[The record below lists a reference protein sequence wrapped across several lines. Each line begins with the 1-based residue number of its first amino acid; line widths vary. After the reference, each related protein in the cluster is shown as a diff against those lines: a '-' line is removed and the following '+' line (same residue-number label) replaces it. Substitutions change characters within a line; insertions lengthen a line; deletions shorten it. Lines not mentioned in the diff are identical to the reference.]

1 MASESNQ
8 VTQVKLKGSNYSYWS
23 YLLKVFITGKELRG
37 YLDGSVVAPE
47 ESDTNYEKLQ
57 QEWETNNARIL
68 SWINNSV
75 EPSIG
80 MHFSKFTS
88 AKEVWDYLEG
98 LYMQSNF
105 AKRYEL
111 ENVIRGERQDDKSVQ
126 EFYNV
131 MNGIWDQLDLMDP
144 LELRKLAIYQ
154 KVREEQ
160 KLVQFLMALR
170 TEFEP
175 LRGSMLHR
183 SPLPSVDKVLSELVA
198 EETRLKS
205 SLLHSMQTQAVLV
218 ATQRPQF
225 LPLVPSRATPP
236 SGNFRIALDECSF
249 CHEKGHWKRDCPK
262 LRKKGILPSPNHFSQ
277 NSRNAQR
284 TMNTGAFMT
293 SVIAPDSSHTSGV
306 THEDVQSMVTQQIQ
320 QLLGTSLNAQ
330 PSTSTAMSA
339 SPASAH
345 SMNHSGKTSSWIFDS
360 GASHHMT
367 HDSSILVER
376 STSFIPSSIQTADGS
391 SMEVH
396 QLGSIDSTSFPSGE
410 LCVSNVLHVPKLSVN
425 LLSISQLVDAGC
437 DVIFSPS
444 GCVVQ
449 DRHTGRQIGTGR
461 RDGGLY
467 FLQNLFVSPGIAEN
481 SALSAFQL
489 NKHSS
494 PFQLWHCRLGHV
506 SGKHPNKMV
515 RLKGN
520 IVIYLRQLDLFCY
533 QLSFQVRFG
542 VKLSLPLS
550 TKEEIVLD
558 PFANFETLS
567 SHVDSSPEIFV
578 PDEVMSSPLPF
589 PSDTPSLP
597 ESNADPDDA
606 RPSPSQVAP
615 SQFVSAPRSVHWSA
629 VVRILRYIHGT
640 LSRGLLISSSPD
652 LTLSA
657 YSDADWAGDVSDRRS
672 TTGFCIFLGDSLIS
686 WKCKKQSVVSRSSSE
701 AEYRAMANTT
711 AEIVWVRWLLRDMG
725 ATQSSPTPMFC
736 DNKSAVEIA
745 HNSVFHERTKHIEID
760 CHFVRHHFHQ
770 GTITLPYVSSSL
782 QLADFFTKS
791 HTFARFTL
799 LLGKLSMVSLSHREF
814 EGG

>member
-23 YLLKVFITGKELRG
+23 YLLKVYITGKELRG

-88 AKEVWDYLEG
+88 AKEVWDSLEG

-105 AKRYEL
+105 AKIYEL

-144 LELRKLAIYQ
+144 LELRKLAISQ

-225 LPLVPSRATPP
+225 LPFVPSRATPP
-236 SGNFRIALDECSF
+236 SGNFRVALDECSF

-345 SMNHSGKTSSWIFDS
+345 SMNHSG
-360 GASHHMT
+360 
-367 HDSSILVER
+367 
-376 STSFIPSSIQTADGS
+376 
-391 SMEVH
+391 
-396 QLGSIDSTSFPSGE
+396 
-410 LCVSNVLHVPKLSVN
+410 
-425 LLSISQLVDAGC
+425 
-437 DVIFSPS
+437 
-444 GCVVQ
+444 
-449 DRHTGRQIGTGR
+449 RQIGTGR

-506 SGKHPNKMV
+506 SGS
-515 RLKGN
+515 RLKYMVSNG
-520 IVIYLRQLDLFCY
+520 ILGDILYSDVSDCKGSFVPSSFWGEAVLTSVYLINRIPTFVNGGFSPYEKLFGLRPDYSELRVFGCTCFVLLPKNERNKLTARSSLCLFLGYGIEQKGYRCY
-533 QLSFQVRFG
+533 DPIAKKLRLSRHVSFLEHIPFYC
-542 VKLSLPLS
+542 LPPS
-550 TKEEIVLD
+550 PTATKEEIVLD

>member
-1 MASESNQ
+1 MFRRITVSAIWLVLDFLDIFGAINHFLLSMASESNQ

-154 KVREEQ
+154 KVREDQ

-391 SMEVH
+391 SME
-396 QLGSIDSTSFPSGE
+396 
-410 LCVSNVLHVPKLSVN
+410 
-425 LLSISQLVDAGC
+425 
-437 DVIFSPS
+437 
-444 GCVVQ
+444 

-506 SGKHPNKMV
+506 SGS
-515 RLKGN
+515 RLKYMVSN
-520 IVIYLRQLDLFCY
+520 
-533 QLSFQVRFG
+533 
-542 VKLSLPLS
+542 
-550 TKEEIVLD
+550 
-558 PFANFETLS
+558 
-567 SHVDSSPEIFV
+567 DSSPEIFV

-615 SQFVSAPRSVHWSA
+615 RLKQGYKLQQNLSLFRSQGVQRGETGKGILKMEGRGYSDFYRNTSEELFLKSLMEGSIGVPTMEMLGFKNLSHNFRTDSEELFKSWLTNSSFVYLIVLYLFPFI
-629 VVRILRYIHGT
+629 VVVCLNDV
-640 LSRGLLISSSPD
+640 LSTPESRVQPSKHSSSSYK
-652 LTLSA
+652 TSV
-657 YSDADWAGDVSDRRS
+657 DWLVIKTMVRS
-672 TTGFCIFLGDSLIS
+672 CNVVTNKTT
-686 WKCKKQSVVSRSSSE
+686 Q
-701 AEYRAMANTT
+701 
-711 AEIVWVRWLLRDMG
+711 
-725 ATQSSPTPMFC
+725 
-736 DNKSAVEIA
+736 
-745 HNSVFHERTKHIEID
+745 
-760 CHFVRHHFHQ
+760 
-770 GTITLPYVSSSL
+770 
-782 QLADFFTKS
+782 
-791 HTFARFTL
+791 
-799 LLGKLSMVSLSHREF
+799 
-814 EGG
+814 

>member
-23 YLLKVFITGKELRG
+23 YLLKVYITGKELRG
-37 YLDGSVVAPE
+37 YLDGSVVAPR
-47 ESDTNYEKLQ
+47 ESDTNYAKLQ

-170 TEFEP
+170 TEFKP

-205 SLLHSMQTQAVLV
+205 SLLHSMQTQVVPV

-236 SGNFRIALDECSF
+236 SGNFRVALDECSF
-249 CHEKGHWKRDCPK
+249 CHEKGHWKRDYPK

-293 SVIAPDSSHTSGV
+293 SGIALDSSHTSGV

-320 QLLGTSLNAQ
+320 QLL
-330 PSTSTAMSA
+330 
-339 SPASAH
+339 
-345 SMNHSGKTSSWIFDS
+345 
-360 GASHHMT
+360 
-367 HDSSILVER
+367 
-376 STSFIPSSIQTADGS
+376 
-391 SMEVH
+391 
-396 QLGSIDSTSFPSGE
+396 
-410 LCVSNVLHVPKLSVN
+410 
-425 LLSISQLVDAGC
+425 
-437 DVIFSPS
+437 
-444 GCVVQ
+444 
-449 DRHTGRQIGTGR
+449 
-461 RDGGLY
+461 
-467 FLQNLFVSPGIAEN
+467 
-481 SALSAFQL
+481 
-489 NKHSS
+489 
-494 PFQLWHCRLGHV
+494 
-506 SGKHPNKMV
+506 
-515 RLKGN
+515 
-520 IVIYLRQLDLFCY
+520 
-533 QLSFQVRFG
+533 
-542 VKLSLPLS
+542 
-550 TKEEIVLD
+550 
-558 PFANFETLS
+558 
-567 SHVDSSPEIFV
+567 
-578 PDEVMSSPLPF
+578 DEVMSSPLPF

-606 RPSPSQVAP
+606 LPSPSQVAP
-615 SQFVSAPRSVHWSA
+615 RILLLIYVDDIIITGDDSYGISKLKDHLYDKFEMKDLGLLRYFLGIEVAYSPKGYLLSQTKYANDILSRAKLTEVKVVDTPLELNVKLCLTDSTPLDDATLYRQIVGSLVYLTITRPDVAYAVHVVSQFVSAPRSVHWSA
-629 VVRILRYIHGT
+629 VVHILRYIHGT

-672 TTGFCIFLGDSLIS
+672 TTGFCIFLGDFLIS

-701 AEYRAMANTT
+701 VEYRAMANTT

-725 ATQSSPTPMFC
+725 ATQSSPTPMFS
-736 DNKSAVEIA
+736 DNKTPKAPFDPVM
-745 HNSVFHERTKHIEID
+745 F
-760 CHFVRHHFHQ
+760 
-770 GTITLPYVSSSL
+770 P
-782 QLADFFTKS
+782 LAD
-791 HTFARFTL
+791 
-799 LLGKLSMVSLSHREF
+799 V
-814 EGG
+814 GGASSYNRKAGSVLKIG